1 MAEGEG
7 DRSES
12 SLAVVKR
19 EKRPSGV
26 SQPLLGAVYSRPKS
40 EYISPTGVSTLD
52 IRTRLRIT
60 EAELAI
66 VQREYSDVLAEKNVL
81 ETSLRQ
87 YEESWKF
94 AVQELG
100 RVVEQRDDALKRVE
114 LCEKV
119 EKVGSQQDQTAKK
132 KLMSSK
138 VPRSELEQCQL
149 SLETQTRVCKTL
161 EAERE
166 RAFDNCQEMQAQLR
180 TLMQQYHELAAA
192 CAEVAR
198 EKEKATA
205 EANLLRAEL
214 HRGSRKDDSSR
225 SLNGSVE
232 DSISELPASE
242 HPLYKQLK
250 ELNEEKDTLQMMYEQ
265 AIKGAEQYQKQLHR
279 ADEERRHALA
289 TSEALAALWQ
299 KKFENAQNE
308 NRALQNEN
316 MEIRQDLRSYD
327 NRVSHLQELLAQ
339 FRLQSRGL
347 PGMNGD
353 GVNNERLS
361 PLQGSQHDT
370 YDILSPEEG
379 DEASWI

>member
-1 MAEGEG
+1 MQAHET
-7 DRSES
+7 
-12 SLAVVKR
+12 
-19 EKRPSGV
+19 P
-26 SQPLLGAVYSRPKS
+26 PLMQAHETPPLMQAHETPPLMQAHETPPLIIKITLL
-40 EYISPTGVSTLD
+40 ISPHL
-52 IRTRLRIT
+52 IT
-60 EAELAI
+60 ICL
-66 VQREYSDVLAEKNVL
+66 VL
-81 ETSLRQ
+81 
-87 YEESWKF
+87 
-94 AVQELG
+94 
-100 RVVEQRDDALKRVE
+100 
-114 LCEKV
+114 
-119 EKVGSQQDQTAKK
+119 
-132 KLMSSK
+132 KL
-138 VPRSELEQCQL
+138 PPP
-149 SLETQTRVCKTL
+149 
-161 EAERE
+161 
-166 RAFDNCQEMQAQLR
+166 
-180 TLMQQYHELAAA
+180 
-192 CAEVAR
+192 
-198 EKEKATA
+198 
-205 EANLLRAEL
+205 